1 MDLSSLSEEETGDA
15 FGLYPHPLP
24 DWIHVDCLGHA
35 GTRQTLSTIQ
45 FDVNQVLGPYL
56 GSSLGVAV
64 LTTPGK
70 VLDVASCSGLNSVAT
85 TVPSAVKG
93 IPASGDDADD
103 QP

>member
-1 MDLSSLSEEETGDA
+1 MDLSSLSEEQTGDA

-70 VLDVASCSGLNSVAT
+70 RPRGGVVLRHEFCSDNHSFGGEGNPGLRR
-85 TVPSAVKG
+85 
-93 IPASGDDADD
+93 
-103 QP
+103 